1 MKKIILLASVLGASV
16 LASAQVTFGPKIGLG
31 MAAERWKIVNSEGG
45 AELPSTLPGPKF
57 SPQIGFAMNAA
68 LGDYFAIQPAIQYT
82 AHGTKFS
89 MLGVTAKSTVH
100 YIQIPVQ
107 AIISYPINDD
117 MKIGLG
123 VGPYLGFTF
132 GGSYKIE
139 GGGMSESGSIKA
151 KGDVK
156 EADMEKEKTD
166 YVAPLDYGLSVG
178 PVFQVKG
185 FQIALNYNLGFANT
199 TPKYEGKKAAIGTY
213 NAWYGL
219 NVAYFLGGK

>member
-1 MKKIILLASVLGASV
+1 MKKIILLASVLGASIF
-16 LASAQVTFGPKIGLG
+16 ASAQVTFGPKIGLG
-31 MAAERWKIVNSEGG
+31 MSAERWKIVNSEGG
-45 AELPSTLPGPKF
+45 AELPTTLPGPKF
-57 SPQIGFAMNAA
+57 SPSLGFAMNAA

-89 MLGVTAKSTVH
+89 ILGTTVKTTVH

-107 AIISYPINDD
+107 AIVNYPINDD

-132 GGSYKIE
+132 GGSYKVE
-139 GGGMSESGSIKA
+139 GGGVSETGTIKA

-156 EADMEKEKTD
+156 EADGKEKTKF
-166 YVAPLDYGLSVG
+166 VSPLDYGLSVG
-178 PVFQVKG
+178 PVFQVKS

-199 TPKYEGKKAAIGTY
+199 TPTFEGKKSAIGTY
-213 NAWYGL
+213 NVWYGL